1 MAALRT
7 AASTASGQG
16 IINVFKFE
24 TVVDGDTFTGPASP
38 KAFWCF
44 GVGNPGTQAS
54 AGVHATESDGTYT
67 FYPGTDSLNMTLFV
81 LT

>member
-7 AASTASGQG
+7 AASSNSGQG
-16 IINVFKFE
+16 IFSIYKFT

-38 KAFWCF
+38 KGFFAQ

-54 AGVHATESDGTYT
+54 AGVHVTESSGTYT

-81 LT
+81 VN

>member
-7 AASTASGQG
+7 ADSSASGQG
-16 IINVFKFE
+16 IFSVFKFS

-38 KAFWCF
+38 KGFWCF
-44 GVGNPGTQAS
+44 GVGNPGTQAA

-67 FYPGTDSLNMTLFV
+67 FYPGTDSLDMTLFV
-81 LT
+81 IN

>member
-7 AASTASGQG
+7 AASISSGQG
-16 IINVFKFE
+16 IFSTYKFT

-38 KAFWCF
+38 KAFWVQ
-44 GVGNPGTQAS
+44 GVGNPGTQAA

-81 LT
+81 VD

>member
-7 AASTASGQG
+7 PASSNSGQG
-16 IINVFKFE
+16 IFKVFKFE
-24 TVVDGDTFTGPASP
+24 TVVDADTFTGPASP

-44 GVGNPGTQAS
+44 GVGNPGTQAA

-67 FYPGTDSLNMTLFV
+67 FYPGTDSLDMILFIV
-81 LT
+81 E